1 MSNCSRLRIAFL
13 LGAFIAASFLLSSS
27 PYAQEEFF
35 PTIED
40 TLSPSEWLYVGPF
53 SVGAREG
60 IVGAID
66 HLENLRPREGD
77 RLPSILPQGGMVA
90 WKKTAP
96 DSTGWVTLEYQD
108 VWWDTLMTIYGIAG
122 IVDAGYAY
130 AEFENR
136 GNKRALVIAERAGSF
151 YLNGEK
157 FQGDPYGH
165 DYIKTPVLLKDGT
178 NRVMME
184 LSGYGDHRFLFKVIP
199 APSPIMLIAKDA
211 TVPDIVEGETQILSA
226 GIAILNTTTKRLK
239 EVKLSVGGEGR
250 FKRTEKVVSSIIP
263 FCVKKLPVT
272 IELKESITDADTVS
286 VPIEV
291 SYGDYSSKDRLLLRV
306 RKKEQS
312 RKVTFISKIDGSCQ
326 YYSVLPP
333 KDYDPQKEYA
343 LILGLHGAG
352 VEASGLIDCH
362 ATKDWAFVITAT
374 NRKPFGFDWQDWGR
388 LDALEVL
395 GLAKENYPIDDDRVY
410 LTGHSMGG
418 HGTWHIALAHPDLFA
433 AAAPFAGW
441 LCFQLYVPW
450 FLQKSYIF
458 AEPQQVGVRD
468 QSLRE
473 DFALNF
479 VENALN
485 LPLFISHGA
494 NDDNVPTV
502 HARMFVSLLD
512 QLGYEYQYKEIPGKG
527 HWYNLDDSSQTVC
540 VDDPEVMEFLKSTR
554 RNPFPKHIIF
564 KTTNIGQNHK
574 SYWAEIIQQEKPY
587 FESRIE
593 AQVKNGVIEIQTV
606 NIAEFALSLSEEL
619 LPFGTISFMVN
630 GQKIDYKFTKNEK
643 VYFHKKGD
651 RFRIG
656 KTKHPVMTKSSES
669 YGPIKQ
675 AYYSPFVLVYGT
687 RGDSST
693 NEITLHQARLEAA
706 RWWSRGNGYAEIL
719 PDTEI
724 TPGMMENFNLI
735 LFGGPEENLVT
746 AKLSDGLLIRIEK
759 GKMFL
764 GKKELRGDN
773 LAAEFVYPNPLN
785 PNKLIFVHQG
795 LGEEGLRLS
804 TSFTALYSGAGL
816 PDFIIFDRKVKRQ
829 GWGGVVCAGFF
840 DWKWQLDDRY
850 YYLKE

>member
-1 MSNCSRLRIAFL
+1 MSFCSRLRIAFL
-13 LGAFIAASFLLSSS
+13 LGVFLIASFLLSSS
-27 PYAQEEFF
+27 LYAQEEFL

-40 TLSPSEWLYVGPF
+40 TLSPSEWLYLGPF

-66 HLENLRPREGD
+66 HLEDLRPQEGD
-77 RLPSILPQGGMVA
+77 QLPSILPQGGKVE
-90 WKKTAP
+90 WKKIAP
-96 DSTGWVTLEYQD
+96 DSTGWVTLEYPD
-108 VWWDTLMTIYGIAG
+108 VWWDTLMTIYGIPG
-122 IVDAGYAY
+122 ILDAGYAY
-130 AEFENR
+130 AEFENQ
-136 GNKRALVIAERAGSF
+136 GNKRALVMAERVGSF

-157 FQGDPYGH
+157 FGGDPYGH

-178 NRVMME
+178 NRVTME
-184 LSGYGDHRFLFKVIP
+184 LSGYGDHRFLFKLIP

-211 TVPDIVEGETQILSA
+211 TLPDIVEGEIQTLSA

-239 EVKLSVGGEGR
+239 EVKISIDGEGN
-250 FKRTEKVVSSIIP
+250 FKASKTIISSIMP
-263 FCVKKLPVT
+263 FCVMKFL
-272 IELKESITDADTVS
+272 IQIYLKEPIADTDTIS

-291 SYGDYSSKDRLLLRV
+291 SHGDFSSKDHLLLRV

-312 RKVTFISKIDGSCQ
+312 RKVTFVSKVDGSCQ

-352 VEASGLIDCH
+352 VEASGLIECH
-362 ATKDWAFVITAT
+362 AQKDWAFVVTAT

-395 GLAKENYPIDDDRVY
+395 NLAMESYPIDPDRVY

-418 HGTWHIALAHPDLFA
+418 HGTWHIALAHSDLFA

-441 LCFQLYVPW
+441 TCFQLYVPW

-458 AEPQQVGVRD
+458 AEPQQVAIRD
-468 QSLRE
+468 MSLRE
-473 DFALNF
+473 DFTPDF

-502 HARMFVSLLD
+502 HARMFVSILD
-512 QLGYEYQYKEIPGKG
+512 QLGYEYRYKEIPGKR

-540 VDDPEVMEFLKSTR
+540 VDDPEVMDFLKSKR
-554 RNPFPKHIIF
+554 RNPFPQHVIF

-574 SYWAEIIQQEKPY
+574 SYWVEIIQQKKPY

-606 NIAEFALSLSEEL
+606 NIAEFALSLAENL
-619 LPFGTISFMVN
+619 LPFGKISFLVN
-630 GQKIDYKFTKNEK
+630 GKRIDYKFTKNEK
-643 VYFHKKGD
+643 VCFHEKEDG
-651 RFRIG
+651 FRIG
-656 KTKHPVMTKSSES
+656 QTKHPAMAKSPES

-693 NEITLHQARLEAA
+693 NETTLHQARLEAA
-706 RWWSRGNGYAEIL
+706 RWWSRGNGYALVL
-719 PDTEI
+719 PDNEI
-724 TPGMMENFNLI
+724 TPEIMESFNLI

-746 AKLSDGLLIRIEK
+746 AKLSGGLPIRIEK

-764 GKKELRGDN
+764 GKKEIPGYN
-773 LAAEFVYPNPLN
+773 LAAEFVYPNPSN
-785 PNKLIFVHQG
+785 PDKLIFVHQG
-795 LGEEGLRLS
+795 LGKEGLKLS

-816 PDFIIFDRKVKRQ
+816 PDFIIFDEKVKRQ
-829 GWGGVVCAGFF
+829 GWGGVICAGFF
-840 DWKWQLDDRY
+840 DSEWQLDDKS
-850 YYLKE
+850 YYLRE